1 MVFEEYKKTMN
12 VIENNLRGLQTYLEY
27 MDDASV
33 ALVTGLPEE
42 LSTIL
47 NEYSE
52 NRFGLGGNLKYNL
65 KDDVIRALFDNFVE
79 RTKIYYK
86 KDDIDTLVSRMVFP
100 ITLDTNSVESYDL
113 QTLIDI
119 VVAIKTR
126 QAVNEILDKY
136 LEVQRN
142 YYSNESTVTRILE
155 IEGN

>member
-65 KDDVIRALFDNFVE
+65 KDDVIHALFDNFVE

-100 ITLDTNSVESYDL
+100 IAFDTNSVESYDL
-113 QTLIDI
+113 QTLMDI

-126 QAVNEILDKY
+126 QAVNEILDKH
-136 LEVQRN
+136 LEAQRN

-155 IEGN
+155 REEN